1 MSERRRSQSCEE
13 KRRTRPL
20 EIENRIFTIMP
31 RICHWHG
38 QCVALS
44 LSLLSQRRWS
54 LFAAVFVNAHVVWH
68 SVVLHGNVLGTILEH
83 WLPHHVSHCTIVQ
96 RSPTLWSIYRIV
108 FFSSISIFHVF
119 AGAGYAIIIVNVIC
133 TIYYNTIIAYPIVF
147 IVKSMASTLPWMHC
161 GNEWNTPYCLEIT
174 HSVNNTAGRN
184 LSELALG
191 RSLYKTPAD
200 EFFQ

>member
-1 MSERRRSQSCEE
+1 MSDRRRSQSCEE

-108 FFSSISIFHVF
+108 FFFINFHIPCVCRRWLCHHYSECHLHHLLQHNYRISDCVHCEIDGQH
-119 AGAGYAIIIVNVIC
+119 
-133 TIYYNTIIAYPIVF
+133 IA
-147 IVKSMASTLPWMHC
+147 LD
-161 GNEWNTPYCLEIT
+161 
-174 HSVNNTAGRN
+174 
-184 LSELALG
+184 AL
-191 RSLYKTPAD
+191 R
-200 EFFQ
+200 Q